1 MGRVAV
7 QVLARTIARFI
18 TAKYMS
24 EPKPITTA
32 AELQA
37 KREWVE
43 RVRADI
49 KFSIG
54 KDDAIGWVYVAKGLV
69 EVIDECLRREAAL
82 KHAAQALV
90 NAMETCH
97 ICTSGVIVDD
107 SPIHCEDCSYDCE
120 EHGPPSCVT
129 LDIIHAR
136 LKRLIK
142 SGTGSATQQTG
153 ENSDKE
159 QK

>member
-1 MGRVAV
+1 
-7 QVLARTIARFI
+7 
-18 TAKYMS
+18 MS
-24 EPKPITTA
+24 EPKPITTE
-32 AELQA
+32 AELRA
-37 KREWVE
+37 FEPIAPLAGGIGAMLLDSLRE
-43 RVRADI
+43 
-49 KFSIG
+49 S
-54 KDDAIGWVYVAKGLV
+54 
-69 EVIDECLRREAAL
+69 LRREAAL

-97 ICTSGVIVDD
+97 ICTSSVIVDD

-142 SGTGSATQQTG
+142 SGTGSATQQAG
-153 ENSDKE
+153 ENSEKE
-159 QK
+159 RK